1 MNAKKILLPAIALLA
16 ICLVATTLLAL
27 TNQVTSDR
35 IEAIALETENGAR
48 AAVFPEAVSF
58 SDAKTVSSYSYA
70 EALDSSGNVIGFTFT
85 TSAKGYGGD
94 VSVMTGVNMDG
105 SVRAIEI
112 LDVSDET
119 PGLGQNAKQDWFK
132 EQFTDKQ
139 GTIGVSTAS
148 KSAEN
153 GIDALTGA
161 TYTSRGVTEAVNLA
175 LKLFAQIPK
184 GGAVNG

>member
-1 MNAKKILLPAIALLA
+1 M
-16 ICLVATTLLAL
+16 
-27 TNQVTSDR
+27 
-35 IEAIALETENGAR
+35 
-48 AAVFPEAVSF
+48 
-58 SDAKTVSSYSYA
+58 VSSYTYY
-70 EALDSSGNVIGFTFT
+70 EALDAGGSVIGYTFT

-94 VSVMTGVNMDG
+94 VSVVTGVRADG

-119 PGLGQNAKQDWFK
+119 PGLGQNAKQDKFK
-132 EQFTDKQ
+132 AQFADKQ
-139 GTIGVSTAS
+139 GEIGVSTAS

-161 TYTSRGVTEAVNLA
+161 TYTSRGVTDAVNLA

-184 GGAVNG
+184 GGAANG